1 MQDIKIVAFILAVIL
16 GVVVFV
22 FYLSNKEEVPE
33 VNDIPIEVN
42 DIPIPDVDIPIPDVD
57 IPIPDVDVDIEVDD
71 RIDINVDDKIDIRNP
86 FRG

>member
-42 DIPIPDVDIPIPDVD
+42 DIPDAPIEVNDVD

-71 RIDINVDDKIDIRNP
+71 RIDINVDDKIKIDIRNP

>member
-57 IPIPDVDVDIEVDD
+57 VDIEVDD
-71 RIDINVDDKIDIRNP
+71 RIDINVDDKIKIDIRNP

>member
-57 IPIPDVDVDIEVDD
+57 IPIPDVDIEVDD
-71 RIDINVDDKIDIRNP
+71 RIDINVDDKIKIDIRNP